1 LSLQQLDAFLLQA
14 SLQPQLQAR
23 LNEPLELADFL
34 MLARG
39 EGYAVEET
47 DLLEAREREES
58 QRSASELQQRA
69 GDDARRLRNFIP
81 G

>member
-1 LSLQQLDAFLLQA
+1 MSLQQLDAFLLQA